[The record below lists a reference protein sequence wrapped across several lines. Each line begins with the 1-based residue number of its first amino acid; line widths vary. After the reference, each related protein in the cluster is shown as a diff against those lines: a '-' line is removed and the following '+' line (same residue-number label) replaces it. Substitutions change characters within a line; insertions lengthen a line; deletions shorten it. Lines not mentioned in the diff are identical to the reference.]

1 MPKNN
6 ANTVRSTAAGRNGSG
21 TIYPT
26 AMPPDSGTAS
36 PSTLIVAI
44 PASRCLSLSTSTCMP
59 ATPTNNTTAS
69 RHNPEMIS
77 EPAPAEGNSASLVS
91 GNTLPNTVG
100 PRRTPAAISPTIL
113 GSPILPATA
122 PHARA
127 ATSKMTRSAKKI
139 RDTSL
144 DKAAA
149 AVTTVLLT
157 TGATS
162 SRCFLRSPCPGWRGS
177 LRGHRI
183 SRYRRRTWRLL

>member
-1 MPKNN
+1 M
-6 ANTVRSTAAGRNGSG
+6 
-21 TIYPT
+21 
-26 AMPPDSGTAS
+26 
-36 PSTLIVAI
+36 
-44 PASRCLSLSTSTCMP
+44 
-59 ATPTNNTTAS
+59 
-69 RHNPEMIS
+69 
-77 EPAPAEGNSASLVS
+77 VS
-91 GNTLPNTVG
+91 GNNLPNTVG

-149 AVTTVLLT
+149 AVTAVLLT

-162 SRCFLRSPCPGWRGS
+162 SRCFLRSPCPVWRGS
-177 LRGHRI
+177 RRGRRI
-183 SRYRRRTWRLL
+183 